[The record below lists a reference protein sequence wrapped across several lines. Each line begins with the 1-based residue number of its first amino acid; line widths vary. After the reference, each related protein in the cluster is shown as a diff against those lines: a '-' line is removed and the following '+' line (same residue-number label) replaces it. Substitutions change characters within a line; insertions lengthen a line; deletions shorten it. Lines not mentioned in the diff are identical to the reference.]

1 MKGNLKQMNVV
12 HIPVSYPTTEE
23 VVVISAEDMQAK
35 GYKKSKGLIL
45 YYPVNRPQRITV
57 KQVSRLVQEEF
68 MSSEDYEA
76 ELDAMCL
83 AQTGLTRSQYQARYK
98 RAWND

>member
-1 MKGNLKQMNVV
+1 MPT
-12 HIPVSYPTTEE
+12 HITVEYPTTEH

-35 GYKKSKGLIL
+35 GYKNSKGLIRH
-45 YYPVNRPQRITV
+45 YPVNRPQVITV

-68 MSSEDYEA
+68 MTSDDYEA
-76 ELDAMCL
+76 EMEAMCL